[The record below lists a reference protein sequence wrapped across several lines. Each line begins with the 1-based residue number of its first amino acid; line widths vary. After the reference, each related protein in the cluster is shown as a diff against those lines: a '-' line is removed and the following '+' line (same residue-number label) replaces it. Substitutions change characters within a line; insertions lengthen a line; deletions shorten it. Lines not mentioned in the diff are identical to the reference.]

1 MKEKTALVKKKKD
14 GEQNTRRN
22 VETNVEYTVAAAVEA
37 EEEVVFN
44 AKLTLV
50 DVDDV
55 GVLDRGHD
63 LDLPPDPDEV
73 RLRLYLALLDRLD
86 RNLGEIVDRNEE
98 LSNEHAQI
106 ERLYKGQ

>member
-1 MKEKTALVKKKKD
+1 ME
-14 GEQNTRRN
+14 RN
-22 VETNVEYTVAAAVEA
+22 VKTNAKNTLAASVEA
-37 EEEVVFN
+37 ETEVAFN
-44 AKLTLV
+44 VQLTLV

-55 GVLDRGHD
+55 GVLDGGHD

-98 LSNEHAQI
+98 LSNEHAQND
-106 ERLYKGQ
+106 RLDGSLKDSSVRRFY